1 MGPWQARPYEELVAT
16 DHEKGN
22 PLEPVLRE
30 AEGDLHR
37 RLREACE
44 AEGANVAEASSS
56 EIRQLEDKLLA
67 AAAAAE
73 HTLALRRRVPERAVR
88 ADASDTDAALRVR
101 EFHDRAG
108 RVWRAW
114 PVTPAQARGG
124 RSTERFLGDYHEGW
138 ICFEAADSSARR
150 RLPQRHPRWGEL
162 DESEL
167 AELLEQSISA
177 PERKKRSAG

>member
-1 MGPWQARPYEELVAT
+1 MAT
-16 DHEKGN
+16 DHEEGN

-30 AEGDLHR
+30 AEGDLRR

-44 AEGANVAEASSS
+44 AEDANVAAASSS

-73 HTLALRRRVPERAVR
+73 HTLALRRRVPELGVR
-88 ADASDTDAALRVR
+88 ADASDTGAASRVR
-101 EFHDRAG
+101 EFRDRAG

-124 RSTERFLGDYHEGW
+124 RSAERYLGDYHEGW

-167 AELLEQSISA
+167 AELLEQAISA